1 MHQSHLDF
9 IKQRMCGLLSLL
21 LPLENL
27 ATDVPQLG
35 KDSVQR
41 IVKSMTLEEKAS
53 LLVGLSMEDYGGE
66 GSVAGHTLRY
76 IPGSAGTTAPM
87 PRYGIPPTVMADGP
101 AGLRHSQS
109 VRCSLRRGTR
119 S

>member
-1 MHQSHLDF
+1 
-9 IKQRMCGLLSLL
+9 MCGLLSLL

-66 GSVAGHTLRY
+66 GSVAGHTLGGNDR
-76 IPGSAGTTAPM
+76 PDAP
-87 PRYGIPPTVMADGP
+87 IWDSADGY
-101 AGLRHSQS
+101 G
-109 VRCSLRRGTR
+109 RRPGR
-119 S
+119 IAD

>member
-66 GSVAGHTLRY
+66 GSVIFPARRERPPRCPDMGFRRRLWPTARPDCGL
-76 IPGSAGTTAPM
+76 IPYEKAI
-87 PRYGIPPTVMADGP
+87 R
-101 AGLRHSQS
+101 
-109 VRCSLRRGTR
+109 
-119 S
+119 

>member
-53 LLVGLSMEDYGGE
+53 RLGGND
-66 GSVAGHTLRY
+66 R
-76 IPGSAGTTAPM
+76 PDAP
-87 PRYGIPPTVMADGP
+87 IWDSADGY
-101 AGLRHSQS
+101 G
-109 VRCSLRRGTR
+109 RRPGR
-119 S
+119 IAD

>member
-53 LLVGLSMEDYGGE
+53 LLVGLSMEDYGGD
-66 GSVAGHTLRY
+66 SSTSFPIAL
-76 IPGSAGTTAPM
+76 
-87 PRYGIPPTVMADGP
+87 PT
-101 AGLRHSQS
+101 
-109 VRCSLRRGTR
+109 CSINFVFHVEASIVPTGNAVQ
-119 S
+119 

>member
-53 LLVGLSMEDYGGE
+53 LLVGLSMEDYGGGIRS
-66 GSVAGHTLRY
+66 GSH
-76 IPGSAGTTAPM
+76 APLYSRLGGNDR
-87 PRYGIPPTVMADGP
+87 PDAPIWDSADGY
-101 AGLRHSQS
+101 G
-109 VRCSLRRGTR
+109 RRPGR
-119 S
+119 IAD

>member
-66 GSVAGHTLRY
+66 GSVAGHTLRVIFPARRERPPRCPDMGFRRRLWPTARPDCGL
-76 IPGSAGTTAPM
+76 IPYEKAI
-87 PRYGIPPTVMADGP
+87 R
-101 AGLRHSQS
+101 
-109 VRCSLRRGTR
+109 
-119 S
+119 

>member
-53 LLVGLSMEDYGGE
+53 LLVGLSMEDFGGND
-66 GSVAGHTLRY
+66 R
-76 IPGSAGTTAPM
+76 PDAP
-87 PRYGIPPTVMADGP
+87 IWDSADGY
-101 AGLRHSQS
+101 G
-109 VRCSLRRGTR
+109 RRPGR
-119 S
+119 IAD